1 MKLFRKA
8 TSRILPIAALTLP
21 PSSLIPILS
30 ACFSAWSL
38 MVPAFLKGQ
47 SFDFPLKT
55 INGKNRKALKQ
66 NTLVCLFMTVNRG
79 RGKKKRR
86 KTRKNNDSLSLPP
99 PPPPR
104 DRAAAGILQIA
115 NLHNTWVQLFLQN
128 FTTRTA
134 QNNNKIFCATNR
146 LSLRTVQTKLAVSP
160 ESTIGEFRSFRAFT
174 FSLQSVAP
182 QLTPLLRPANSKGE
196 SGLGM
201 PL

>member
-99 PPPPR
+99 PPPQEIGLLL
-104 DRAAAGILQIA
+104 ASCKLQTYTIHGYSCFFRTLQQEQRKIITRFSAQPIA
-115 NLHNTWVQLFLQN
+115 CLCELYKQN
-128 FTTRTA
+128 
-134 QNNNKIFCATNR
+134 
-146 LSLRTVQTKLAVSP
+146 
-160 ESTIGEFRSFRAFT
+160 
-174 FSLQSVAP
+174 
-182 QLTPLLRPANSKGE
+182 
-196 SGLGM
+196 
-201 PL
+201 